1 MNKKFEY
8 YLNAIHYCI
17 YLGEVRSTKR
27 MEKGVSR
34 LFSIVLRLFF
44 TERFRNKFYDRR
56 LRHREELNE
65 YMYGKNYGQSIS
77 VAHHWFGYF
86 YSGYACYFSF
96 VLASLHFRLTEDE
109 SFIINGLLVFIPI
122 TIAYIPAYRAVF
134 TNDRYLKYFR
144 QFEKEDEQ
152 WHKKWKRR
160 TIAFCVGS
168 VMTILM
174 GIATAWIIVFS

>member
-34 LFSIVLRLFF
+34 LFSIMLRLFF
-44 TERFRNKFYDRR
+44 TERFRNKFYDRQ

-86 YSGYACYFSF
+86 YSGYASILSF
-96 VLASLHFRLTEDE
+96 VLLGMAFGIWGDDVSQIEMFVIVMLP
-109 SFIINGLLVFIPI
+109 IGL
-122 TIAYIPAYRAVF
+122 AYIPAYRAVF

-168 VMTILM
+168 VAVIIG
-174 GIATAWIIVFS
+174 GIFAMWGG